1 MQLTRRAEYA
11 IRAMVDLA
19 ANGESQPVM
28 SKDIAA
34 RQGIPIKFLVQIIPD
49 LKSAGLIYTVRGN
62 GGGVYLSKRPEE
74 VTLKQLVEAIE
85 GPIALNQCLLGENG
99 CARKSGCSIH
109 EVWRTA
115 QSQML
120 AVLESTTLARLTETK
135 KAPATSHVVEDA
147 IRISNET
154 GIEKEIDD

>member
-1 MQLTRRAEYA
+1 MQLTRRAEYG

-19 ANGESQPVM
+19 ANSESQPIM

-34 RQGIPIKFLVQIIPD
+34 RQDIPVKFLVQIVPD

-62 GGGVYLSKRPEE
+62 GGGIYLGKRPVEIN
-74 VTLKQLVEAIE
+74 LRQIVEAIE

-99 CARKSGCSIH
+99 CTRKPGCAIH
-109 EVWRTA
+109 DVWRQA

-120 AVLESTTLARLTETK
+120 SVLESTTLARLVETK
-135 KAPATSHVVEDA
+135 KAPQTTHVVDSV
-147 IRISNET
+147 IRVSNET
-154 GIEKEIDD
+154 EVEV